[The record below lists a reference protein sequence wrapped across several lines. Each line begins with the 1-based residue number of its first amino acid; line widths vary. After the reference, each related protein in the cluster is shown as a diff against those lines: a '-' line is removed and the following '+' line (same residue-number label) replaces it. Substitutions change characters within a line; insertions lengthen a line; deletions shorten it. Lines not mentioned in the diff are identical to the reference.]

1 VYYYRKRDGRR
12 GARPSE
18 HTCTIEG
25 MFISN
30 EVVVQQI
37 RVILSQEFCC
47 YGYQVITVELKE
59 LQYVINH
66 KKVYRLMNENNLL
79 LGKVIRTS
87 GKRAFVKHRKISA
100 RYPMEFLCLD
110 IKYIW
115 IDGEKRNYFL
125 LTVLDIYSR
134 LIVEQLFQRSI
145 RKIDVINVFRKIH
158 RRYGIKGVTIRNDNG
173 SQFIANDVKQF
184 LRSAEANQEFTHIAT
199 PEENGYIEAFHSIVQ
214 REVVDRFDFRGA
226 YEARLTF
233 EAHKSWYNGRRKH
246 GQLGNKTPQ
255 QIWEHYHRNFEKS
268 GQAESGN
275 AGEQPARN
283 NLMNEEVPEG
293 VCNAPSFPKN
303 IFVPMPQ
310 KTQIH
315 KTNNLNH
322 LRKTVQLIGG

>member
-1 VYYYRKRDGRR
+1 
-12 GARPSE
+12 
-18 HTCTIEG
+18 
-25 MFISN
+25 
-30 EVVVQQI
+30 
-37 RVILSQEFCC
+37 
-47 YGYQVITVELKE
+47 
-59 LQYVINH
+59 
-66 KKVYRLMNENNLL
+66 MNENNLL

-87 GKRAFVKHRKISA
+87 GKREFVKHRKIIA
-100 RYPMEFLCLD
+100 HYPMEFLCLD

-115 IDGEKRNYFL
+115 IEGEKRNYFL

-134 LIVEQLFQRSI
+134 MIVEQLFQRNI

-214 REVVDRFDFRGA
+214 REVVDRFDFQGA

-233 EAHKSWYNGRRKH
+233 EAHKSWYNSRRKH
-246 GQLGNKTPQ
+246 GQLANKTPQ
-255 QIWEHYHRNFEKS
+255 QVWEHYCRNFEKS

-283 NLMNEEVPEG
+283 NLMNGEVGEETS
-293 VCNAPSFPKN
+293 NAPSLPEN

-310 KTQIH
+310 KTQ
-315 KTNNLNH
+315 TYQPDNLNH
-322 LRKTVQLIGG
+322 LEKTVQLIGG